1 MWTDP
6 VVEEIHQIRQKLLT
20 EAGGDLDT
28 YLAQAR
34 RRAEQGGRVVA
45 QVIRHGR
52 TEHELPGNKQDL
64 TVRSNSSESSGLKS
78 RPRSCPYALVA

>member
-20 EAGGDLDT
+20 EAGDDLDT

-34 RRAEQGGRVVA
+34 RRAEQGGRAVA
-45 QVIRHGR
+45 QDIRQGR
-52 TEHELPGNKQDL
+52 KGQELSGNKQDL
-64 TVRSNSSESSGLKS
+64 T
-78 RPRSCPYALVA
+78 P

>member
-20 EAGGDLDT
+20 EAGNDLDT

-45 QVIRHGR
+45 QDIRQGW
-52 TEHELPGNKQDL
+52 TEHELPSNKQD
-64 TVRSNSSESSGLKS
+64 
-78 RPRSCPYALVA
+78 P

>member
-6 VVEEIHQIRQKLLT
+6 VVDEIHQIRQKLLT
-20 EAGGDLDT
+20 EAGDNLDT

-45 QVIRHGR
+45 QDVRQGR
-52 TEHELPGNKQDL
+52 MDHELSGKKQDPI
-64 TVRSNSSESSGLKS
+64 TDPN
-78 RPRSCPYALVA
+78 P

>member
-6 VVEEIHQIRQKLLT
+6 VVEEIHQIRQRLLT
-20 EAGGDLDT
+20 EAGDDLDT

-45 QVIRHGR
+45 QDIRQGR
-52 TEHELPGNKQDL
+52 TERELSSNKKDL
-64 TVRSNSSESSGLKS
+64 T
-78 RPRSCPYALVA
+78 P